1 MKTLNRNT
9 LVALFILGWSLSFN
23 VVANEEA
30 ESKAVN
36 SASAWLKLVDEG
48 KYGESWE
55 TAAAYF
61 KNSVG
66 KQQWDQMLSAVRKP
80 LGKIVSRKLKS
91 KDYMESLPGAPDGKY
106 VVIQFTS
113 EFENKKSAIETVT
126 PMLDPDGK
134 WKVSG
139 YYIQ

>member
-55 TAAAYF
+55 TAASYF

-113 EFENKKSAIETVT
+113 VFENKKSAIETVT

>member
-1 MKTLNRNT
+1 MKALNRNT

-23 VVANEEA
+23 VLANEKA
-30 ESKAVN
+30 ESKAAS
-36 SASAWLKLVDEG
+36 SASAWLNLVDAG

-66 KQQWDQMLSAVRKP
+66 KQQWEQMLAAVRKP
-80 LGKIVSRKLKS
+80 LGQLVSRELKS
-91 KDYMESLPGAPDGKY
+91 KNHMESLPGAPDGKY

-113 EFENKKSAIETVT
+113 VFENKKSAIETVT